1 MRRLDAYLRQSVACG
16 DVPGAVVCV
25 AHRGEVVWHEA
36 YGAAAWLP
44 ERRVMRRDT
53 LFDVASL
60 TKVIATTPLVLAAH
74 RDGVLQLDDPLRRF
88 YPGAPDDVGA
98 VTVRQLL
105 AHSGGLADWLPLY
118 ARLDANGTARQRRR
132 QAAALILQEPLAYR
146 PGQAAVYSDLGF
158 IVLGDLLETC
168 YGQPLDVLF
177 EHRVARPLGLR
188 RVAYRPL
195 DAPAPGGPS
204 WERGLPAR
212 QAHPPA
218 FAATERCDPS
228 WERGLPARQA
238 QPPAFA
244 ATERCDLPWERGLPA
259 RQARPPAFAATERCD
274 WRGRVLSGEV
284 HDANAWAMGGV
295 AAHAGLFASAAGVW
309 AFAHAMLEAAAGRRE
324 WLPPALLRQSWQRQA
339 TPPGTTRALGWD
351 TPTPGRSSAG
361 AFFSPN
367 AVGHLGFTGC
377 SLWID
382 LDRRVSVV
390 LCTNRVHPAR
400 QADGIARLRPRVHDL
415 VMHALGVAAA

>member
-1 MRRLDAYLRQSVACG
+1 MQHLDACLRQAAACG

-36 YGAAAWLP
+36 YGAAAWVP
-44 ERRVMRRDT
+44 ERRAMRRDT

-60 TKVIATTPLVLAAH
+60 TKVMVTTPLVLGAH
-74 RDGVLQLDDPLRRF
+74 QEGVLQLDDPLRRF
-88 YPGAPDDVGA
+88 YPAAPEAVGA

-118 ARLDANGTARQRRR
+118 ARLGSNGTARQRRQ
-132 QAAALILQEPLAYR
+132 QAAALILQQPLAYR
-146 PGQAAVYSDLGF
+146 PGQATVYSDLGF
-158 IVLGDLLETC
+158 IVLGDILETC

-195 DAPAPGGPS
+195 DAPAPGGQPPDFAATERCDLS

-212 QAHPPA
+212 QARPPA

-238 QPPAFA
+238 
-244 ATERCDLPWERGLPA
+244 C
-259 RQARPPAFAATERCD
+259 PPAFAATERCD

-295 AAHAGLFASAAGVW
+295 AAHAGLFATAAGVW
-309 AFAHAMLEAAAGRRE
+309 EFAHAMLEAAAGRRE

-367 AVGHLGFTGC
+367 AIGHLGFTGC

-382 LDRRVSVV
+382 LERRVSVV
-390 LCTNRVHPAR
+390 LCTNRVHPSR
-400 QADGIARLRPRVHDL
+400 RADGIARLRPRVHDL

>member
-1 MRRLDAYLRQSVACG
+1 MQHLDACLRQAAACG

-25 AHRGEVVWHEA
+25 AYRGEVVWHEA
-36 YGAAAWLP
+36 YGAAAWVP
-44 ERRVMRRDT
+44 ERRAMRRDT

-60 TKVIATTPLVLAAH
+60 TKVMATTPLVLGAH
-74 RDGVLQLDDPLRRF
+74 QEGVLQLDDPLRRF
-88 YPGAPDDVGA
+88 YPGAPGGVGA

-118 ARLDANGTARQRRR
+118 AKLGSDGTARQRRR
-132 QAAALILQEPLAYR
+132 QAAALILQQPLTYR

-158 IVLGDLLETC
+158 IVLGDILETC
-168 YGQPLDVLF
+168 YGQSLDVLF

-195 DAPAPGGPS
+195 DAPAPGG
-204 WERGLPAR
+204 
-212 QAHPPA
+212 
-218 FAATERCDPS
+218 
-228 WERGLPARQA
+228 
-238 QPPAFA
+238 QPP
-244 ATERCDLPWERGLPA
+244 D
-259 RQARPPAFAATERCD
+259 FAATERCD

-295 AAHAGLFASAAGVW
+295 AAHAGLFATAVGVW

-324 WLPPALLRQSWQRQA
+324 WLPPALLRQSWRRQA
-339 TPPGTTRALGWD
+339 RPPGTTRALGWD

-361 AFFSPN
+361 SFFGPN

-382 LDRRVSVV
+382 LERRVSVV
-390 LCTNRVHPAR
+390 LCTNRVHPSR